1 MKKTTHDLKR
11 QLKLINPFAGTQ
23 PVVIGL
29 SILAAIIIWFAI
41 VLTVYPSTPKRFYN
55 IPVKVDLTGTNAEAN
70 GLSAVGCD
78 VESVSVELTGDRSQ
92 IGLLTADDL
101 TAYAEVGALSST
113 GSYTVNIDVR
123 TDTGI
128 SFSVDK
134 VVPNTAT
141 IKLDKIETRTFNVE
155 ASFPNIVVT
164 SGLVN

>member
-11 QLKLINPFAGTQ
+11 QLKLINPLAGTQ

-101 TAYAEVGALSST
+101 TAYAEVGALS
-113 GSYTVNIDVR
+113 
-123 TDTGI
+123 
-128 SFSVDK
+128 
-134 VVPNTAT
+134 
-141 IKLDKIETRTFNVE
+141 
-155 ASFPNIVVT
+155 
-164 SGLVN
+164 